1 MVWNSALKEMR
12 AEQKC
17 RWQGRREGAAG
28 ARHGALRMSGDAVK
42 TRSPQKN
49 WGTSSS
55 APSPGMFYNF
65 GRNSSNG
72 TVGGK
77 R

>member
-1 MVWNSALKEMR
+1 MA
-12 AEQKC
+12 A
-17 RWQGRREGAAG
+17 GRCGGG

-42 TRSPQKN
+42 IRSPQKN
-49 WGTSSS
+49 WGTSRS

-65 GRNSSNG
+65 RRSSSNG
-72 TVGGK
+72 SGGGK